1 MHIDV
6 KGNLDQTSRKKWKPQ
21 KRNSLRE
28 EGQGMEVFVVIEHRL
43 YALWKGGDTKERHLL
58 ATRSTYQMA
67 WSSGTFL
74 PFLAFTMARCELL
87 PRHNRKTVARIF
99 LYHVPK
105 GCKHLCQCCDATE
118 ICQNSGFRLMINV
131 MINIFVEQKKAKPVQ
146 HIQIIPSFSHH
157 HLDTINMKTANFHLF
172 HKPTSHTQTGQL
184 WRCNLVASYWSN
196 VHRMH
201 RTNPWPA
208 IIGTEAPQQ
217 PKLVRMHKGW
227 NSWIHWSC
235 VLYSWMRKNWREC
248 DVQCFLW
255 SDWIIDHWR
264 GSVFTWP
271 KWLGERTGLC
281 RVPPDSLP
289 CFHYPF
295 IDLVKFKSRCCA
307 GMISFFPSIIALP
320 QQALVW
326 TSKKKHT

>member
-1 MHIDV
+1 MVVDFQGVYIYICYTVMHIDV

-131 MINIFVEQKKAKPVQ
+131 MINIFVEQKKQ
-146 HIQIIPSFSHH
+146 SLFSTSRSSHH
-157 HLDTINMKTANFHLF
+157 SLIIILTLLIWKP
-172 HKPTSHTQTGQL
+172 PTSTFF
-184 WRCNLVASYWSN
+184 
-196 VHRMH
+196 
-201 RTNPWPA
+201 TNRLPILRPA
-208 IIGTEAPQQ
+208 
-217 PKLVRMHKGW
+217 
-227 NSWIHWSC
+227 NS
-235 VLYSWMRKNWREC
+235 E
-248 DVQCFLW
+248 DA
-255 SDWIIDHWR
+255 
-264 GSVFTWP
+264 T
-271 KWLGERTGLC
+271 
-281 RVPPDSLP
+281 
-289 CFHYPF
+289 
-295 IDLVKFKSRCCA
+295 
-307 GMISFFPSIIALP
+307 
-320 QQALVW
+320 
-326 TSKKKHT
+326 